1 MLLPKWAWKI
11 SLKLRK
17 FTLHFLFSVVH
28 KRVLKSVQSPCMG
41 AGLLPLSRPGYIW
54 TVGYL
59 EVTCLRDVGRRVLSL
74 PCIGEITYYAWLGW
88 THYKVPYNKPSL
100 ESPIPQDSE
109 LDRPGFGSWM
119 CLEITTWAW
128 VPCRFSLSL
137 TIYLHNDNDVYLAVI
152 LC

>member
-41 AGLLPLSRPGYIW
+41 AGLLPLSQPGYIW

-59 EVTCLRDVGRRVLSL
+59 EVTCLRDMGRRVLSL
-74 PCIGEITYYAWLGW
+74 PWIGEITYSA
-88 THYKVPYNKPSL
+88 
-100 ESPIPQDSE
+100 
-109 LDRPGFGSWM
+109 
-119 CLEITTWAW
+119 
-128 VPCRFSLSL
+128 
-137 TIYLHNDNDVYLAVI
+137 
-152 LC
+152 